1 MICGVPD
8 VDLGVAAGLGAVGG
22 GIAEAVNL
30 WGNLIA
36 WQQARHSALRRQ
48 RTPPP
53 VTRYIDPLADTLVAL
68 TRVAMG
74 VGAGLLFH
82 SQVTGVTAAIAVGA
96 AAPAL
101 LAQVGAGRA
110 SRTTT

>member
-1 MICGVPD
+1 
-8 VDLGVAAGLGAVGG
+8 VDLGAAAGLGAVGG

-36 WQQARHSALRRQ
+36 WQQARHAARQRQ
-48 RTPPP
+48 RTLPAI
-53 VTRYIDPLADTLVAL
+53 TKYIDPLADTLVAL

-82 SQVTGVTAAIAVGA
+82 GQVTGVTAAIAVGA

-101 LAQVGAGRA
+101 LAQIGAGRA
-110 SRTTT
+110 DRATT